1 MTNKKGEFLHY
12 PLLKHDFRK
21 HLLTSTSTKRCHEL
35 QLCTRLHLQRC
46 GRSRHTNKKVPSSQ
60 CQGRCQGDFS
70 KGTWLGIQDLMKW
83 WGSWKKK
90 GFLPPFDG
98 LKLGGHLLMDE
109 FVENAVVVRPALR
122 TIIEKRVFLLQIFTN
137 FKKYYCVQCK
147 NH

>member
-1 MTNKKGEFLHY
+1 MNCNYAQDFIYKGVAVLDTQTKKCRLRNAKDVARVILAKARGWDSRFDEVMGEL
-12 PLLKHDFRK
+12 
-21 HLLTSTSTKRCHEL
+21 EE
-35 QLCTRLHLQRC
+35 
-46 GRSRHTNKKVPSSQ
+46 
-60 CQGRCQGDFS
+60 
-70 KGTWLGIQDLMKW
+70 
-83 WGSWKKK
+83 K